1 MSYYPWAL
9 LGLAAVGSLLLYRR
23 SRRLLQRL
31 TQAHARLN
39 VILRNVPAGVITFDL
54 DGNIHSANRMVGV
67 LFGYEPDEV
76 IGMHWNQLLGNDG
89 DAQAPLGM
97 GMQTRVVRRKSGEE
111 LHMEVVASEFRQ
123 GRQTK
128 RIAIVRDIT
137 VARKAEQALRQ
148 SETSLSS
155 AQRIARI
162 GSWERDI
169 ASGSQY
175 WSDETYRIFNIDPG
189 GTGLRYRALLQLVHT
204 EDRARVAHVVETA
217 VKRLDPYDVTYRVVF
232 PDGQEK
238 ILNSLGR
245 VEYEADGRPVRFL
258 GTVQDITEKQ
268 QVEALLRTREAEF
281 RALVENSPD
290 MIARFDGD
298 LRLVYVNPVIEAVT
312 GMPPHKIIG
321 KTFDETRIAPHI
333 ADLWTGSMRNV
344 IATQASDTFEFSFDM
359 PFGERHYQVRLVPE
373 LQPGNAHITVLAM
386 ARDISVIKHG
396 EGLLREL
403 TAHQEAVREEERKK
417 IAREVHDE
425 LGQTLTALR
434 MDVSMLRI
442 GFGGDNP
449 QLAERFRNM
458 KETVDRT
465 IQIVRNVTTALRP
478 AALDLGLVAALEWL
492 VDDMNRRTSI
502 KAVLHT
508 SEPDMVLHDSS
519 ATALFRVVQESLT
532 NVLKH
537 ADATRVD
544 VTLQVEDDVVL
555 LEVSDN
561 GCGFDANHP
570 AAAAAFGI
578 MGMRERALILG
589 GKAEIHSRA
598 GAGTRVMVW
607 LPFQPVAK
615 KPDKD

>member
-1 MSYYPWAL
+1 
-9 LGLAAVGSLLLYRR
+9 LAAVGSLLLYRR
-23 SRRLLQRL
+23 SRQLVQRL
-31 TQAHARLN
+31 TQAHSRLN
-39 VILRNVPAGVITFDL
+39 AILRNVPAGVITLGL
-54 DGNIHSANRMVGV
+54 DGSIHSANRMVGE

-76 IGMHWNQLLGNDG
+76 IGMHWDRLLGNDG
-89 DAQAPLGM
+89 ESGSPLLM
-97 GMQTRVVRRKSGEE
+97 GTQTCVVRRKCGDAFHIEI
-111 LHMEVVASEFRQ
+111 VASEFHQ
-123 GRQTK
+123 GRRIK

-137 VARKAEQALRQ
+137 VAKEAEQALRQ
-148 SETSLSS
+148 SETSLTS

-162 GSWERDI
+162 GSWELDI
-169 ASGSQY
+169 ATGARY
-175 WSDETYRIFNIDPG
+175 WSDETYRIFNKEPG
-189 GTGLRYRALLQLVHT
+189 GAVLLYRELLQHVHT
-204 EDRARVAHVVETA
+204 DDRARVAHVVESA
-217 VKRLDPYDVTYRVVF
+217 VKRLNPYDVSYRVVF

-245 VEYEADGRPVRFL
+245 VEYDADGRPVRFL

-268 QVEALLRTREAEF
+268 QVEALLRRREAEF

-321 KTFDETRIAPHI
+321 KTFGETHIASNI
-333 ADLWTGSMRNV
+333 ADLWTRAIRKV
-344 IATQASDTFEFSFDM
+344 IETRAADTFEFSFNM
-359 PFGERHYQVRLVPE
+359 PFGERHYQVLLVPE
-373 LQPGNAHITVLAM
+373 SQLDGAHVTVLAM
-386 ARDISVIKHG
+386 ARDISMIKHG
-396 EGLLREL
+396 ESLLREL

-417 IAREVHDE
+417 VAREVHDE
-425 LGQTLTALR
+425 LGQALTALR

-442 GFGGDNP
+442 SFGGHNP
-449 QLAERFRNM
+449 EFTQRIQNM
-458 KETVDRT
+458 KDAVDRT

-492 VDDMNRRTSI
+492 VEDVNRRSRVT
-502 KAVLHT
+502 AVLRT
-508 SEPDMVLHDSS
+508 KEPDMALHDSS

-537 ADATRVD
+537 AEATRVE

-561 GCGFDANHP
+561 GAGFDADHP
-570 AAAAAFGI
+570 AAATAFGI

-589 GKAEIHSRA
+589 GKAEIRSTI
-598 GAGTRVMVW
+598 GVGTRVMVW
-607 LPFQPVAK
+607 LPFHPAAQTPEK
-615 KPDKD
+615 EPLL

>member
-1 MSYYPWAL
+1 MSYLPWAL
-9 LGLAAVGSLLLYRR
+9 LGLAAVGSLLLYHR
-23 SRRLLQRL
+23 SRRLVQGL

-39 VILRNVPAGVITFDL
+39 AILRNVPAGVITFGM
-54 DGNIHSANRMVGV
+54 DGTIHSANRMVGV
-67 LFGYEPDEV
+67 LFGYESDEV
-76 IGMHWNQLLGNDG
+76 IGMHWDQLLGNDG
-89 DAQAPLGM
+89 ESVAQLRM

-111 LHMEVVASEFRQ
+111 LHIEVVASEFRQ
-123 GRQTK
+123 GRRIK

-137 VARKAEQALRQ
+137 EAKKAEQSLRQ
-148 SETSLSS
+148 SETSLAS

-169 ASGSQY
+169 ATGAQY
-175 WSDETYRIFNIDPG
+175 WSDETYRIFNKQSG
-189 GTGLRYRALLQLVHT
+189 GAGLSYRALLQLVHP
-204 EDRARVAHVVETA
+204 EDRARAAQVVESA
-217 VKRLDPYDVTYRVVF
+217 VKRLDPYDVSYRVVF

-238 ILNSLGR
+238 ILNTLGR
-245 VEYEADGRPVRFL
+245 VDYDADGRPVRFL

-298 LRLVYVNPVIEAVT
+298 LRLVYVNPVVEAVT
-312 GMPPHKIIG
+312 GIPPHKIIG
-321 KTFDETRIAPHI
+321 KTFDETRIAPDI
-333 ADLWTGSMRNV
+333 AGLWTHSMRKV
-344 IATQASDTFEFSFDM
+344 IVSQVADTFEFSFDM

-373 LQPGNAHITVLAM
+373 SQPGNARITVLAM
-386 ARDISVIKHG
+386 ARDISMIKHG

-425 LGQTLTALR
+425 LGQALTALR

-442 GFGGDNP
+442 GFSGENP
-449 QLAERFRNM
+449 ELAQRIQNM

-492 VDDMNRRTSI
+492 VEDVNRRSGVS
-502 KAVLHT
+502 AVLRT
-508 SEPDMVLHDSS
+508 KEPDMALHDNCS
-519 ATALFRVVQESLT
+519 TALFRVVQESLT

-537 ADATRVD
+537 ADATRVE
-544 VTLQVEDDVVL
+544 VMLQVEDDVVL

-561 GCGFDANHP
+561 GAGFDTNHP

-589 GKAEIHSRA
+589 GKAEIRSTL

-607 LPFQPVAK
+607 LPFQAATQ
-615 KPDKD
+615 